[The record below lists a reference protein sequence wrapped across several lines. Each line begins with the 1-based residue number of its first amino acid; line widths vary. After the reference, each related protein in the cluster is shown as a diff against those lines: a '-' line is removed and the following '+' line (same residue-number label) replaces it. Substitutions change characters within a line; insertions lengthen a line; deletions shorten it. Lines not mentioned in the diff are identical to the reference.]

1 MMGMEKMLASM
12 IGLTPEQMQAMI
24 SGIQSAATNGVAALE
39 KIVEQNAAILEKLE
53 RLENVRENHGS

>member
-24 SGIQSAATNGVAALE
+24 VGIQNAATNGVAALE
-39 KIVEQNAAILEKLE
+39 TIVQQNAQILAKLE
-53 RLENVRENHGS
+53 RLENERENHGS